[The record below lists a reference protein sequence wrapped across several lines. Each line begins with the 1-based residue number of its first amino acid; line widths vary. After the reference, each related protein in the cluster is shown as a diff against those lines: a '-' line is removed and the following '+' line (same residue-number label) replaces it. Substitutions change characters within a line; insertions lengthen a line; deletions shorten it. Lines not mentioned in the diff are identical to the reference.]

1 MNRTDVLTGRIVQRV
16 ISAKT
21 KDCDIVKVVH
31 GVDYTHDIKRLVSN
45 LYKFFP
51 NSSIELR
58 RLNYGYSLAI
68 IVYYD

>member
-16 ISAKT
+16 IDAKT
-21 KDCDIVKVVH
+21 KDCATVKVVH
-31 GVDYTHDIKRLVSN
+31 GVDYTHDIKRLVNN

-58 RLNYGYSLAI
+58 KLNFGYHLSI
-68 IVYYD
+68 TVYYE